1 MKSYGHSQPQHM
13 RHSLNSGRLNNAH
26 TLDVKDLSFAY
37 KDHEILHKITLKLQ
51 GPGMTAVLGPNG
63 AGKTTL
69 LRCMIKMLNPQRGKI
84 FLDGED
90 LSTLSTRETA
100 KWIAYVAQNNEAKG
114 ISVFDAVLLGRLP
127 HIGMRA
133 GKGDQKAVQD
143 MLRRLDLEDFAL
155 RSLWELSGGELQKVS
170 IARALVQQTPFMLLD
185 EPTASL
191 DLKNQLHI
199 LAILKKAAYE
209 QNVHVLISIHD
220 LNTAFRFADRFLFLK
235 DGKINAD
242 VDRAG
247 LTSDMVHEVYEV
259 PVTMRRERD
268 IPVVTPKV

>member
-1 MKSYGHSQPQHM
+1 MKSYGLDQQHP
-13 RHSLNSGRLNNAH
+13 RPSLNADKLNTAHSLDVNN
-26 TLDVKDLSFAY
+26 LSFSY
-37 KDHEILHKITLKLQ
+37 KDHEILHNITLKLQ
-51 GPGMTAVLGPNG
+51 GPGLTAVLGPNG

-69 LRCMIKMLNPQRGKI
+69 LRCMIKMLNPQKGTI
-84 FLDGED
+84 TLDGKA
-90 LSTLSTRETA
+90 LSNLSVRETA
-100 KWIAYVAQNNEAKG
+100 KWISYVAQNNEAKG

-133 GKGDQKAVQD
+133 GKGDQKAVQH

-170 IARALVQQTPFMLLD
+170 IARALVQQTPFILLD

-235 DGKINAD
+235 GGKITSD